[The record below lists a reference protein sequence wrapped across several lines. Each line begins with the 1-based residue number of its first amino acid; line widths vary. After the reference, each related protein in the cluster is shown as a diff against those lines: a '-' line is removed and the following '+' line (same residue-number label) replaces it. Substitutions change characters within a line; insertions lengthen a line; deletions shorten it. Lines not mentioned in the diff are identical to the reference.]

1 MHGYPLADYIRGD
14 SYLNKECDIL
24 FAAAEEMSIN
34 KSNVHNINCKIL
46 VEAANGP
53 VTSYADEYLQ
63 NKKKVLVLPDILVN
77 SGAVI
82 SSYFEWLKNLD
93 HRIPGKMTKRVITY
107 KYHIIK
113 SSHQLI
119 IHHYI
124 IISPYHNMIS

>member
-53 VTSYADEYLQ
+53 VTTYADEYLQ

-113 SSHQLI
+113 SSNQLI
-119 IHHYI
+119 IHHYKNHI
-124 IISPYHNMIS
+124 TIS